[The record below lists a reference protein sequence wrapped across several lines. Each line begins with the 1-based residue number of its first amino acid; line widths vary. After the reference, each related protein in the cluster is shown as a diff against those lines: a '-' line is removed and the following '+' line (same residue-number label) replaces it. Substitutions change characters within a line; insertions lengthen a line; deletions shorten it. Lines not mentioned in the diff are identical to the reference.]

1 MVNKAKKN
9 TLLIM
14 SYKLAMQ
21 IKPKLES
28 PQMQRSMEPLFDL
41 RRATSLKKKNSN
53 KRAKHSFGS

>member
-1 MVNKAKKN
+1 
-9 TLLIM
+9 M

-41 RRATSLKKKNSN
+41 
-53 KRAKHSFGS
+53 